1 MSSTITNL
9 NRTLTSGIIV
19 RAQKVLICLDAAQN
33 DPSPLATHDLST
45 SLRRLLVSHQ
55 VTSQLFNWKLF
66 RKYNRNQIQKFRL
79 QLGAMRDIQEMSLKV
94 QALQPA
100 SNATQTFV
108 NQLAKQETTA
118 QPALSAAI
126 KDFDRS
132 SVLSLSQL
140 NSEQSYFQSAP
151 VSLIKMFLIKHLKK
165 VAALYQSAVTERNDE
180 AIHQMRVRYKRLRYS
195 LELLAPVLANVPHEK
210 LLYLRTFQQVM
221 GEAHDWLII
230 DKAIKEFALNTNQ
243 TELGQLLPTIEEL
256 RFDAHQKARE
266 YLTAEWDNLQLLIS
280 SITFK

>member
-1 MSSTITNL
+1 MPNTITNL
-9 NRTLTSGIIV
+9 NRILTSGIIV
-19 RAQKVLICLDAAQN
+19 RAHKVLICLDAAQN

-55 VTSQLFNWKLF
+55 VTSQLFNWKLI
-66 RKYNRNQIQKFRL
+66 RKFNRNQIQKFRL
-79 QLGAMRDIQEMSLKV
+79 RLGAMRDIQEMSLKV

-100 SNATQTFV
+100 SSATQSFV
-108 NQLAKQETTA
+108 NQLVTQEIA
-118 QPALSAAI
+118 ARPALSAAI
-126 KDFDRS
+126 KDFDRL
-132 SVLSLSQL
+132 SVFSLSQL

-151 VSLIKMFLIKHLKK
+151 VNLIKMFLIKHYKK
-165 VAALYQSAVTERNDE
+165 VAALYQSAVTECDDD
-180 AIHQMRVRYKRLRYS
+180 ALHQMRVRYKRLRYS
-195 LELLAPVLANVPHEK
+195 VELLAPVLVNVAHEK

-243 TELGQLLPTIEEL
+243 TEMDQLVLTIEQL

-266 YLTAEWDNLQLLIS
+266 YLTAEWDNLQFLIS

>member
-1 MSSTITNL
+1 MSSTITNIT
-9 NRTLTSGIIV
+9 RALTNGIIV
-19 RAQKVLICLDAAQN
+19 RAQKVLFCLDAAQK

-66 RKYNRNQIQKFRL
+66 RKYNRNRIQKFRL

-100 SNATQTFV
+100 NSATQTFA
-108 NQLAKQETTA
+108 NQLAQKETTA
-118 QPALSAAI
+118 RPVLIAAI
-126 KDFDRS
+126 KNFDRS
-132 SVLSLSQL
+132 PVLSLSQL
-140 NSEQSYFQSAP
+140 NSEQSYFQSVP
-151 VSLIKMFLIKHLKK
+151 VNLIKMFLIKHHEK
-165 VAALYQSAVTERNDE
+165 VAAVYQTAVTGRDDD
-180 AIHQMRVRYKRLRYS
+180 ALHQMRVRYKRLRYS
-195 LELLAPVLANVPHEK
+195 VELLAPVLVNVAHEK

-243 TELGQLLPTIEEL
+243 TEMDQLVLTIEQL

-266 YLTAEWDNLQLLIS
+266 YLTAEWDNLQFLIS